1 MVALS
6 YMLDT
11 TRGNGKTVSCFKN
24 DSDISSTSGY
34 DFGWNLTKA
43 MALPHVQR
51 RSLNGL
57 ASSVQLRMKIILGPV
72 PKVER
77 SFTGT
82 GQEKMSIIHGQF
94 PHKDRKG
101 KWPKINWTVPIMWYQ
116 YLPGTFNASLPW
128 YLTMKFYISYWLW
141 LAFRLCSNMT
151 VFYTSLEVTK
161 LAFLENKSRHA
172 LLYIC

>member
-57 ASSVQLRMKIILGPV
+57 ASSVQLRMKIILGSV

-128 YLTMKFYISYWLW
+128 YLTMKFYFI
-141 LAFRLCSNMT
+141 FHIGCD
-151 VFYTSLEVTK
+151 
-161 LAFLENKSRHA
+161 
-172 LLYIC
+172 

>member
-77 SFTGT
+77 SFTEPDRRRCQLYMATFHTKTEKENGPKST
-82 GQEKMSIIHGQF
+82 GQCQSCGISICREHSMRVCHGILQ
-94 PHKDRKG
+94 
-101 KWPKINWTVPIMWYQ
+101 
-116 YLPGTFNASLPW
+116 
-128 YLTMKFYISYWLW
+128 
-141 LAFRLCSNMT
+141 
-151 VFYTSLEVTK
+151 
-161 LAFLENKSRHA
+161 
-172 LLYIC
+172 